1 MQNLADKRINYGK
14 SFLEKEHLKASPFDM
29 LSVWLKEVCD
39 VPDANAMVLATSS
52 GQQPSARV
60 VLLKDLS
67 EDGLT
72 WFTHYD
78 SQKGLELAQN
88 PFAALVFFW
97 PTVERQVRVEGK
109 VELLSSEVSDAYF
122 MSRPLASR
130 IGAWASRVQSQVID
144 SRDLLDQEAEKIKK
158 MYGEDVPRPPR
169 WGGYRLV
176 PSYFEF
182 WQGRADRLHD
192 RWRYRKDDDGL
203 WVIERLSP

>member
-14 SFLEKEHLKASPFDM
+14 SFLEKEHLKVSPVDM
-29 LSVWLKEVCD
+29 LSGWLKEVSD

-52 GQQPSARV
+52 GNQPSARV

-67 EDGLT
+67 EEGLT

-109 VELLSSEVSDAYF
+109 VELLSSEVSDDYF
-122 MSRPLASR
+122 LSRPLAPR

-144 SRDLLDQEAEKIKK
+144 SRDLLDQEAE
-158 MYGEDVPRPPR
+158 
-169 WGGYRLV
+169 
-176 PSYFEF
+176 
-182 WQGRADRLHD
+182 DR
-192 RWRYRKDDDGL
+192 KS
-203 WVIERLSP
+203 VV